1 MLDKNKEQTAMT
13 TICTMPDHIFLDTE
27 YKQPAI
33 HQHLAKHIIISLS
46 DDLTV
51 TFEGERKAVC
61 KGIMID
67 ANVPHTVAGRE
78 NRMLVFLIDATSTVA
93 RNMNHDPLA
102 GEPFKVID
110 GRWRNC
116 ARPIS

>member
-51 TFEGERKAVC
+51 TFEASERPCVR
-61 KGIMID
+61 G
-67 ANVPHTVAGRE
+67 
-78 NRMLVFLIDATSTVA
+78 L
-93 RNMNHDPLA
+93 
-102 GEPFKVID
+102 
-110 GRWRNC
+110 
-116 ARPIS
+116 

>member
-46 DDLTV
+46 DELTV
-51 TFEGERKAVC
+51 TVEGERKDVC

-67 ANVPHTVAGRE
+67 ANVPQTG
-78 NRMLVFLIDATSTVA
+78 
-93 RNMNHDPLA
+93 
-102 GEPFKVID
+102 
-110 GRWRNC
+110 
-116 ARPIS
+116 

>member
-51 TFEGERKAVC
+51 TFEG
-61 KGIMID
+61 
-67 ANVPHTVAGRE
+67 
-78 NRMLVFLIDATSTVA
+78 
-93 RNMNHDPLA
+93 
-102 GEPFKVID
+102 
-110 GRWRNC
+110 
-116 ARPIS
+116 

>member
-1 MLDKNKEQTAMT
+1 MT

-51 TFEGERKAVC
+51 TFEASERPCVR
-61 KGIMID
+61 G
-67 ANVPHTVAGRE
+67 
-78 NRMLVFLIDATSTVA
+78 L
-93 RNMNHDPLA
+93 
-102 GEPFKVID
+102 
-110 GRWRNC
+110 
-116 ARPIS
+116 

>member
-102 GEPFKVID
+102 G
-110 GRWRNC
+110 
-116 ARPIS
+116 